1 MRVIKHVNV
10 NSMWHVN
17 LRATGQ
23 RQAGTNDCV
32 CCCKSQ

>member
-1 MRVIKHVNV
+1 MHVIKHVNV

-17 LRATGQ
+17 LRAT
-23 RQAGTNDCV
+23 NDCV